1 MASSEGPPCLTV
13 WDSAAL
19 PPPTAGLL
27 YRWRGHSEEGD
38 ARSLFRYV
46 EAHGD
51 RLRAKYLAWVR
62 DLGESMTGGRR
73 LIERFAVDRGL
84 SAWWLTLFVEQSPWN
99 SPAIIDALRLLALE
113 EIVTDQSPARVRLV
127 SANRRLHEVLE
138 AFSRESGLGYEWEQ
152 LPAPAAPAG
161 LREWYRQHMPQPVQ
175 ALAGLARQLRGRWP
189 LRRTDR
195 SGWTSG
201 PRSVLLC
208 SYFFHVAPAAAAAGE
223 FRSGYWGGLHDLM
236 RELKLEPNWLQLYYP
251 QGALANP
258 AVAARWVAGFN
269 ERRESQGFHAFLDS
283 YLSWRVVGRAVLRW
297 ARVAA
302 ATWRVPGLRSAFR
315 PAGSRL
321 SFWPLMQD
329 DWCNS
334 SRGPFAMSSALAIE
348 QFDDALGRL
357 PRQHTGIYLF
367 EGQPWERAMLHAWRK
382 HGHGRIIGVAHSTV
396 RFWDLRYFSDVRT
409 LAATGPHRQPQPDQ
423 IALTGKAA
431 VDAYLAAGFPGER
444 MVEAEALRYGYLND
458 LPPVAGPAPAPGA
471 ALRLLILGDYL
482 PPGTISMLR
491 LLEAARPLAGRPIS
505 CTFKPH
511 PNFMVDIA
519 DYPSL
524 ELRIV
529 EQPLGEI
536 MDQFDAAYSS
546 NMTSA
551 CVDAHLAGLPVVIT
565 LDETAPN
572 FSPLR
577 GHAGV
582 RFVATPR
589 ELADALAAA
598 GGPATARPP
607 QDLLFLEPGLSHWRR
622 LLSPGDH
629 APQEPS

>member
-1 MASSEGPPCLTV
+1 M
-13 WDSAAL
+13 
-19 PPPTAGLL
+19 L
-27 YRWRGHSEEGD
+27 YQWNRHAEEGD
-38 ARSLFRYV
+38 AKSLFRYV

-51 RLRAKYLAWVR
+51 RLRAKYLAWVH
-62 DLGESMTGGRR
+62 DLGESVVGGRR

-113 EIVTDQSPARVRLV
+113 EIVTARSPARVRLV

-152 LPAPAAPAG
+152 LPPPAG
-161 LREWYRQHMPQPVQ
+161 PANLRDWYRRRMPQPVQ
-175 ALAGLARQLRGRWP
+175 ALAGLARQLRLRWP

-195 SGWTSG
+195 SGWTSSQ
-201 PRSVLLC
+201 RSLLLC

-236 RELKLEPNWLQLYYP
+236 RELKLVPNWLQLYYP

-258 AVAARWVAGFN
+258 AVAAQWVAGFN
-269 ERRESQGFHAFLDS
+269 QRRESQGFHAFLDS

-329 DWCNS
+329 DWRNS
-334 SRGPFAMSSALAIE
+334 SRGPFAMSSALSIE
-348 QFDDALGRL
+348 QFDEAFGRL
-357 PRQHTGIYLF
+357 PRQHTGVYLF
-367 EGQPWERAMLHAWRK
+367 ESQPWERAMLHAWRK

-409 LAATGPHRQPQPDQ
+409 LASVGPHRQPQPDQ
-423 IALTGKAA
+423 MALTGKAA
-431 VDAYLAAGFPGER
+431 VDAYLAAGYPREQI
-444 MVEAEALRYGYLND
+444 VEAEALRYGYLND
-458 LPPVAGPAPAPGA
+458 LPRVARPAPAPGA
-471 ALRLLILGDYL
+471 GLRLLILGDYL
-482 PPGTISMLR
+482 PPGTSSMLR
-491 LLEAARPLAGRPIS
+491 MLEAARPLAGRPIT
-505 CTFKPH
+505 CAFKPH

-524 ELRIV
+524 QLRIV

-536 MDQFDAAYSS
+536 MSQFDAAYSS

-551 CVDAHLAGLPVVIT
+551 CVDAYLAGLPVVIT

-598 GGPATARPP
+598 SGPGAAPTQ
-607 QDLLFLEPGLSHWRR
+607 QDLLFLAPGLPHWRR
-622 LLSPGDH
+622 LLSPGDY
-629 APQEPS
+629 ASPEPP